1 MTDIVNALEKEAVVV
16 VDGGLSSELQAYQ
29 EELNHPLWTARLVER
44 APEAIKQAHQAFFEA
59 GANIATT
66 ATYQASVE
74 GFVKA
79 GHKNIEARTLMRQAV
94 RLAKQA
100 RDASAGNQAKWL
112 AASIGPYGAF
122 LADGSE
128 YRGDYDLSDLE
139 LCAFHA
145 ERLALLVEAGVDLV
159 FFETMPNILEVKT
172 LLKLLE
178 KFPDQKACLSVSLKD
193 PGHMSDGT
201 PLEDLQTLVD
211 WHPQIIA
218 YGVNCCPVD
227 WVSPALDLMKSSA
240 LKPFIVYPNLGGTYN
255 PESKQFE
262 GREAIRIGD
271 WVTDWYD
278 KGARFIGGCCGTT
291 AQDIKEVRQVLDK
304 YLENKD

>member
-1 MTDIVNALEKEAVVV
+1 MSDIVKALEKEAVVIL
-16 VDGGLSSELQAYQ
+16 DGGLATELQAYE

-44 APEAIKQAHQAFFEA
+44 APEAIKAAHQAFFEA

-79 GHKNIEARTLMRQAV
+79 GHKNIEARTLMRKAV
-94 RLAKQA
+94 FLAKQA
-100 RDASAGNQAKWL
+100 RTTSGGDQEKWL
-112 AASIGPYGAF
+112 AGSIGPYGAF

-128 YRGDYDLSDLE
+128 YRGDYELSDLE
-139 LCAFHA
+139 LYAFHA
-145 ERLALLVEAGVDLV
+145 ERFALLVEAGVDLI
-159 FFETMPNILEVKT
+159 FFETIPNFVEVKT

-178 KFPDQKACLSVSLKD
+178 KFPDQKACLTVSLKD
-193 PGHMSDGT
+193 PYHMSDGT
-201 PLEDLQTLVD
+201 ALENLQTLLD

-218 YGVNCCPVD
+218 YGVNCCPAA
-227 WVSPALDLMKSSA
+227 WGSPALDTMRPSA
-240 LKPFIVYPNLGGTYN
+240 LKPFIVYPNLGGAYN
-255 PESKQFE
+255 PETKQFE
-262 GREAIRIGD
+262 GQEETSISD

-291 AQDIKEVRQVLDK
+291 AQDIREVRQSLDAYIK
-304 YLENKD
+304 NKA